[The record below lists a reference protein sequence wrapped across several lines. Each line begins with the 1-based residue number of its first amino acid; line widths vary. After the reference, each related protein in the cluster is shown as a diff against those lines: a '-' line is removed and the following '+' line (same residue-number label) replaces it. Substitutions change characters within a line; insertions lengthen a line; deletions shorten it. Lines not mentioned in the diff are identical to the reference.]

1 MQNKVPDGVLRCLK
15 GLETAY
21 SNYIDPFRLTL
32 QIRTFALDPRQGPE
46 IWLKNGQKSRF
57 SPKIAFLGDFLGL
70 NDVFHLFS
78 GLCSLQGICIFFGT
92 PFTSQDQKIGLG
104 ESPT

>member
-32 QIRTFALDPRQGPE
+32 QIQTFALDRTKGPK
-46 IWLKNGQKSRF
+46 IGLKNGQKKAKKADF
-57 SPKIAFLGDFLGL
+57 HPKFPFFGL
-70 NDVFHLFS
+70 DDVFYAFFWSVSTLGS
-78 GLCSLQGICIFFGT
+78 CLYSLI
-92 PFTSQDQKIGLG
+92 PFLRQKFKK
-104 ESPT
+104 